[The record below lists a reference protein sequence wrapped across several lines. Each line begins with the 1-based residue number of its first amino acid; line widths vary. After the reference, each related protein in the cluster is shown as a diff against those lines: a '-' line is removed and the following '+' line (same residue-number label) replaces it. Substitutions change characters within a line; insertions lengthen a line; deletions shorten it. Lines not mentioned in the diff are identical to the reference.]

1 LQRYSVAGIIDVGV
15 LAEVGDVKVKDL
27 MDAMRRKNFQD
38 VRSWVVQNL
47 DNDQTQIFRKIYD
60 ALGEYLEPKSIP
72 AAILIIAEY
81 QYKSAFVVDQEINM
95 TACLVE
101 VMMQCS
107 FGG

>member
-1 LQRYSVAGIIDVGV
+1 VGV

-27 MDAMRRKNFQD
+27 MNAMSKKNFPE
-38 VRSWVVQNL
+38 VRHWVVQNL

-60 ALGEYLEPKSIP
+60 ALGEHLEPKSIP

-101 VMMQCS
+101 IMMECTFQ
-107 FGG
+107 